1 LADGHIDPAL
11 PVPRAARTLLQEML
25 LHDLDELRARMDVL
39 HVSPSLVEIVLAP
52 FHELRHA
59 TVVTLHTVRH
69 LRTIKQALCLLAAHD
84 ALPQGDDNVIQLLIA
99 HDFHSP
105 AFIAYCQRTIP
116 QASRKQLPVV
126 QGDYDHRDNVH
137 RDDSLEDPGND
148 FISRRPLRVLGT
160 IIAAAFELNFIQW
173 GRDLTQLA
181 ARVARLHTFSG
192 PANAESIRRGYND
205 RDILTKALTLLSE
218 IVTLLKKK
226 LAELDE
232 KNT

>member
-1 LADGHIDPAL
+1 MSCKQHQRVQDDHNDPAN
-11 PVPRAARTLLQEML
+11 
-25 LHDLDELRARMDVL
+25 
-39 HVSPSLVEIVLAP
+39 
-52 FHELRHA
+52 
-59 TVVTLHTVRH
+59 
-69 LRTIKQALCLLAAHD
+69 AH
-84 ALPQGDDNVIQLLIA
+84 N
-99 HDFHSP
+99 
-105 AFIAYCQRTIP
+105 
-116 QASRKQLPVV
+116 
-126 QGDYDHRDNVH
+126 N
-137 RDDSLEDPGND
+137 DSLEDPGND

-232 KNT
+232 NNR